1 MNILIFTLF
10 LYTHQIL
17 TLEEEIIKYEE
28 QNEIALLTI
37 NTQKTLHSLNLQI
50 LEELDEIIGNIN
62 PNKIHSLIISIKE
75 ESQSFLKRDI
85 DGIKKCTNQEE
96 EELNKK
102 GINLFRKIEK
112 LPLMV
117 IASIDGI
124 ILGDLFELS
133 MICDI
138 RICSENS
145 VFGLPEVGLGI
156 IPRFGGTQRLAR
168 LVGAGMA
175 KQIVFS
181 GQNINS
187 KEALR
192 IKLISGIFPQN
203 ELLNEA
209 KKIASI
215 RMNSNKFKSLYN
227 KDDNV
232 NDIYADDTNYINFQ
246 IQIKYETKVGEKIY
260 ISGNSTDFGNWKP
273 KFNLNWFP
281 GHIWKADYKM
291 LKSSNC
297 IEFKFICHSN
307 SFDKWEEG
315 GNRLLCARNLHDL
328 SKTPDGKY
336 ILDFIWNHFKIN
348 FNIHYEPPNQ
358 DTYMQI
364 SGAPI
369 SLTNWQKNNE
379 KPIKMELDNTKQ
391 LIAKDGNVITGFW
404 TKTVIMKISDK
415 NNLDF
420 EYRYSLYNQK
430 KETSIWER
438 EPNRHIHIYLTQDE
452 MSHFNDINDNKISI
466 DSYYLLTNSFLEVL
480 DVNFVSNLEFNKMG
494 DKNIFI
500 GPYPQSINDFKK
512 LSESKIDT
520 ILNVQSDKDL
530 LIRQVNFEIQL
541 EEAKKFGITI
551 NRYPIEDFNQIDLYN
566 KLKGAGDILNQ
577 LLKEGKKVYVHCTAG
592 MSRAAATV
600 IIYLVL
606 YENYTVEEA
615 NNFCKKYRPVICP
628 NYGVIN
634 KIASIYKPGSEM
646 PGVPIYNFEL

>member
-1 MNILIFTLF
+1 MNILVFTLF
-10 LYTHQIL
+10 LCTHQIL
-17 TLEEEIIKYEE
+17 TLKGDFIIYEE
-28 QNEIALLTI
+28 QNEIAILTI
-37 NTQKTLHSLNLQI
+37 NTKKSINLLNLQI
-50 LEELDEIIGNIN
+50 LEELDGIIESIN
-62 PNKIHSLIISIKE
+62 PNKIHSLIMSIKGENQFFLE
-75 ESQSFLKRDI
+75 EDI
-85 DGIKKCTNQEE
+85 DEIKKCTKKEA

-102 GINLFRKIEK
+102 GNEVLRKIEE
-112 LPLMV
+112 LPIMV

-156 IPRFGGTQRLAR
+156 IPKFGGTQRLAR
-168 LVGAGMA
+168 LIGAGMA
-175 KQIVFS
+175 KQIIFS
-181 GQNINS
+181 GQKINS

-192 IKLISGIFPQN
+192 IKLVNGIFTQN

-209 KKIASI
+209 IKIASNSI
-215 RMNSNKFKSLYN
+215 QMNPNKYKSLFN
-227 KDDNV
+227 KDDN
-232 NDIYADDTNYINFQ
+232 DIYVDDKNYINFQ

-260 ISGNSTDFGNWKP
+260 IYGNITDFGNWKP
-273 KFNLNWFP
+273 KFNLNWSP
-281 GHIWKADYKM
+281 DHIWKVDYKI

-297 IEFKFICHSN
+297 IEFKFVCHSN

-315 GNRLLCARNLHDL
+315 GNRLLCPRNLHGL
-328 SKTPDGKY
+328 SKTPDGRY

-358 DTYMQI
+358 DTYIQI
-364 SGAPI
+364 SGAPN

-379 KPIKMELDNTKQ
+379 RPIKMELENNKQ
-391 LIAKDGNVITGFW
+391 LLAKDGNVITGFW
-404 TKTVIMKISDK
+404 TKTVIMRTSDK

-420 EYRYSLYNQK
+420 EYRYSLYDQK
-430 KETSIWER
+430 KDSSIWER

-452 MSHFNDINDNKISI
+452 MGEKSHFDENKISI

-480 DVNFVSNLEFNKMG
+480 DANFVSNLEFNKMG

-500 GPYPQSINDFKK
+500 GPYPQSINDFKR

-520 ILNVQSDKDL
+520 ILNVQSDKDFF
-530 LIRQVNFEIQL
+530 IRQVNFELQI
-541 EEAKKFGITI
+541 EEAQKFGITI

-566 KLKGAGDILNQ
+566 KLKGAGDLLNQ

-606 YENYTVEEA
+606 YENFTVEEA
-615 NNFCKKYRPVICP
+615 KNFCKKYRPVICP

-634 KIASIYKPGSEM
+634 KIASTYKPGTEM
-646 PGVPIYNFEL
+646 LGVPMYNFEP

>member
-37 NTQKTLHSLNLQI
+37 NTQKTLYSLNLQI

-85 DGIKKCTNQEE
+85 DGIKKCTKQEE

-102 GINLFRKIEK
+102 GNNLFRKIEK

-646 PGVPIYNFEL
+646 PGVPIYNFEP

>member
-37 NTQKTLHSLNLQI
+37 NTQKTLYSLNLQI

-62 PNKIHSLIISIKE
+62 PNKIHSLIISIKG
-75 ESQSFLKRDI
+75 ESQFFLKGDI
-85 DGIKKCTNQEE
+85 DGIKKCTKQEE

-102 GINLFRKIEK
+102 GNNLFRKIEE

-404 TKTVIMKISDK
+404 TKTFIMKISDK

-646 PGVPIYNFEL
+646 PGAPIYNFEP

>member
-37 NTQKTLHSLNLQI
+37 NTQKTLYSLNLQI

-75 ESQSFLKRDI
+75 ESQFFLKRDI
-85 DGIKKCTNQEE
+85 DGIKKCTKQEE

-102 GINLFRKIEK
+102 GNNLFRKIEK

-615 NNFCKKYRPVICP
+615 NSFCKKYRPVICP

-634 KIASIYKPGSEM
+634 KIASIYKPGPEM
-646 PGVPIYNFEL
+646 PGFPIYNFEP

>member
-85 DGIKKCTNQEE
+85 DGIKKCTKQEE

-102 GINLFRKIEK
+102 GNNLFRKIEK

-646 PGVPIYNFEL
+646 PGVPIYNFEP

>member
-1 MNILIFTLF
+1 MNIIIFTIF
-10 LYTHQIL
+10 LCAHQIL
-17 TLEEEIIKYEE
+17 TLEEEFIKYEE
-28 QNEIALLTI
+28 QNEIAILAI
-37 NTQKTLHSLNLQI
+37 NTQKSLDSLNLQT
-50 LEELDEIIGNIN
+50 LEELDEIIESIN
-62 PNKIHSLIISIKE
+62 LNKIHSLIISIKGEKQPFLE
-75 ESQSFLKRDI
+75 EDI
-85 DGIKKCTNQEE
+85 DKIKKFTKKEA

-102 GINLFRKIEK
+102 GNDIFRKIEE
-112 LPLMV
+112 LPIMV

-124 ILGDLFELS
+124 ILGDIFELS

-145 VFGLPEVGLGI
+145 VFGLPEVGLGV

-175 KQIVFS
+175 KQIIFS
-181 GQNINS
+181 IQNINA

-192 IKLISGIFPQN
+192 IKLVSDIYPRN
-203 ELLNEA
+203 DLLNEA
-209 KKIASI
+209 KKIASNSI
-215 RMNSNKFKSLYN
+215 RMNSNNFKNLNNRY
-227 KDDNV
+227 V
-232 NDIYADDTNYINFQ
+232 NDRYIDGTNYIYFQ
-246 IQIKYETKVGEKIY
+246 IQIKYETKLGEKIY
-260 ISGNSTDFGNWKP
+260 IYGNNTDFGNWKP
-273 KFNLNWFP
+273 KFNLNWSP
-281 GHIWKADYKM
+281 GHIWKKDYKI

-297 IEFKFICHSN
+297 IEFKFVCHSN

-315 GNRLLCARNLHDL
+315 GNRLLCPRNLHGL
-328 SKTPDGKY
+328 SKTTDGKY

-364 SGAPI
+364 SGAPN

-379 KPIKMELDNTKQ
+379 KPIKMELESNKK

-404 TKTVIMKISDK
+404 TLTVIMRTSDK

-420 EYRYSLYNQK
+420 EYRYSLYDQK

-438 EPNRHIHIYLTQDE
+438 EPNRHIHIHLTLDE
-452 MSHFNDINDNKISI
+452 MSHFNKNKISI
-466 DSYYLLTNSFLEVL
+466 NSYYLLTNSFLEVL
-480 DVNFVSNLEFNKMG
+480 DVNFISNLEFDKMG
-494 DKNIFI
+494 EKNIFI
-500 GPYPQSINDFKK
+500 GPYPQSINDFKR
-512 LSESKIDT
+512 LSESEIDT
-520 ILNVQSDKDL
+520 ILNIQSDKDL
-530 LIRQVNFEIQL
+530 LIRQVNYELQI
-541 EEAKKFGITI
+541 EEAKKYGITI

-566 KLKGAGDILNQ
+566 KLKGAGDLLNQ
-577 LLKEGKKVYVHCTAG
+577 LLKEGKKIYVHCTAG
-592 MSRAAATV
+592 MSRSAAVV

-646 PGVPIYNFEL
+646 PGVAMYNYEP

>member
-75 ESQSFLKRDI
+75 ESQFFLKRDI
-85 DGIKKCTNQEE
+85 DGIKKCTKQEE

-102 GINLFRKIEK
+102 GNNLFRKIEK

-646 PGVPIYNFEL
+646 PGVPIYNFEP